1 MVIASAVHLNVTSIS
16 HNIRRTLQVVLGHS
30 CNPVE
35 LLIMEMEF
43 ILEKC
48 FESEHILIDQQ
59 LREKMHIRI
68 RSNQTEAT
76 TYLRD

>member
-1 MVIASAVHLNVTSIS
+1 
-16 HNIRRTLQVVLGHS
+16 
-30 CNPVE
+30 
-35 LLIMEMEF
+35 MEMEF

-48 FESEHILIDQQ
+48 FESEHILIDQR